1 MICLRRLFRS
11 LPAASITLVS
21 AFWMETAHAQQAP
34 GAGANSLTPPPSE
47 VRPASSEKPD
57 LPLIR
62 RSVALEGWT
71 LRVDERLYGGD
82 HEELRLRTLRFLEN
96 KLADIRAV
104 VPAEHV
110 EKLQSVPI
118 VLDLNHGK
126 LGPMQYHPSAGWLEA
141 NGYARDLAKCVH
153 LPRAADVVTPRN
165 IREQPWVIL
174 HELAHAYHDQVL
186 GFDEE
191 RIRSAFEKYK
201 ASGRGEKLLLHSGK
215 RVRHYG
221 LSDHKEF
228 FAEMTESY
236 FGSNDFYPFNRAE
249 LQDGEPEIHALMM
262 EIWSSPSRTAE
273 R

>member
-1 MICLRRLFRS
+1 MIRLRSPSLS
-11 LPAASITLVS
+11 LPAASIALAS
-21 AFWMETAHAQQAP
+21 AFWMQALHAEQPPSA
-34 GAGANSLTPPPSE
+34 ATNSLTPAPSE
-47 VRPASSEKPD
+47 VRTGASKQPE
-57 LPLIR
+57 LPRVR

-71 LRVDERLYGGD
+71 IRVDERLYQAP

-104 VPAEHV
+104 VPMQYV

-126 LGPMQYHPSAGWLEA
+126 LGPMQYHPSAEWLET
-141 NGYARDLAKCVH
+141 NGYARDLAKSVH
-153 LPRAADVVTPRN
+153 LPRAADVVTSRN

-186 GFDEE
+186 GFDDE
-191 RIRSAFEKYK
+191 RIRAVFNQYK

-249 LQDGEPEIHALMM
+249 LQDGEPEIYALMK
-262 EIWSSPSRTAE
+262 EIWVSPQQTAE